1 MMCAYSLG
9 LAHCLWQPQS
19 PRQRAWIPTPA
30 RVVHA
35 PLCLLSFEQPIVRVH
50 GMRAS
55 AFEHDPGFQ
64 PMLLLE
70 VAELRAA
77 SNAGVVSAHL
87 CCHFIVERVW
97 RGKLSAVFCA
107 ASAPAGHP
115 QNGESVATHPVTR
128 SPMNISPEVPH
139 VSRERRKPA
148 LNTAFYKDALSTLQ
162 LITTAAKNT
171 NSPQKKFPQPAQ
183 NSGGHPPAQ
192 NPSR

>member
-1 MMCAYSLG
+1 MCAYSLG

-19 PRQRAWIPTPA
+19 PCQRAWIPTPA

-35 PLCLLSFEQPIVRVH
+35 PLCLLSFEQPIVRVR

-64 PMLLLE
+64 PMLLLA

-87 CCHFIVERVW
+87 CCHFIVERDHSS
-97 RGKLSAVFCA
+97 GAENCLPFSAQHL
-107 ASAPAGHP
+107 PQPPPP

-128 SPMNISPEVPH
+128 SPMNISQLPAEVPF
-139 VSRERRKPA
+139 VER
-148 LNTAFYKDALSTLQ
+148 DANQRSTQ
-162 LITTAAKNT
+162 HFTKTP
-171 NSPQKKFPQPAQ
+171 SQPY
-183 NSGGHPPAQ
+183 S
-192 NPSR
+192 